1 MIKILHFADL
11 HLGMENYGKIDP
23 ESGLSSRFLD
33 FVKCFEEI
41 IKFAKE
47 QKVDLVIFAGDA
59 YKTRDPSPTFQRAFA
74 KEIYKLSQLN
84 IPTVL
89 LVGNH
94 DLPTSLGK
102 ANTLDIFYTLKI
114 NNVYVSRQPEILEIP
129 IRHQPGKIQVL
140 TLPWITKNLFLSVEL
155 VHKSSKQ
162 LNEIILLKIKEKL
175 KQLYAKINSKYPAIL
190 TAHASV
196 EGATFGS
203 EQQVTLGTDV
213 VVPKSYL
220 KNKHIQ
226 YVALGH
232 LHKKQ
237 VLDENPLMVY
247 CGSVDRVDFG
257 EEKEDKG
264 FCLVKIQLEKNNQ
277 TSFQF
282 EKLPSRKFIN
292 IEINI
297 NPEDA
302 DPTLTAVK
310 EINKYQIKDAVV
322 KVLINLT
329 HEQFNQIVQS
339 EIEKALSTAAF
350 IASISKEARKEK
362 INKMLY
368 SDEIASLTPM
378 QWVEKYLEL
387 KKDKKKEEV
396 LDTAKKMFE
405 EINL

>member
-1 MIKILHFADL
+1 
-11 HLGMENYGKIDP
+11 
-23 ESGLSSRFLD
+23 
-33 FVKCFEEI
+33 
-41 IKFAKE
+41 
-47 QKVDLVIFAGDA
+47 
-59 YKTRDPSPTFQRAFA
+59 
-74 KEIYKLSQLN
+74 
-84 IPTVL
+84 
-89 LVGNH
+89 
-94 DLPTSLGK
+94 
-102 ANTLDIFYTLKI
+102 
-114 NNVYVSRQPEILEIP
+114 
-129 IRHQPGKIQVL
+129 
-140 TLPWITKNLFLSVEL
+140 
-155 VHKSSKQ
+155 
-162 LNEIILLKIKEKL
+162 
-175 KQLYAKINSKYPAIL
+175 
-190 TAHASV
+190 
-196 EGATFGS
+196 
-203 EQQVTLGTDV
+203 
-213 VVPKSYL
+213 
-220 KNKHIQ
+220 
-226 YVALGH
+226 
-232 LHKKQ
+232 
-237 VLDENPLMVY
+237 MVY